1 MTNRYAVVG
10 VKGDSYTMNL
20 LYAYGFYPE
29 LIIILRACHGEQPSS
44 NGIASLLF
52 DYWMRSGYGE
62 KLIAFSSLCMVVEL
76 WLDLL
81 I

>member
-1 MTNRYAVVG
+1 MTNRYAVVS
-10 VKGDSYTMNL
+10 VKADSYTLSL

-29 LIIILRACHGEQPSS
+29 LIIILRACHGEQPS
-44 NGIASLLF
+44 NGIASLLY

-62 KLIAFSSLCMVVEL
+62 KIIAFSSLCMVVEL
-76 WLDLL
+76 WLVLL